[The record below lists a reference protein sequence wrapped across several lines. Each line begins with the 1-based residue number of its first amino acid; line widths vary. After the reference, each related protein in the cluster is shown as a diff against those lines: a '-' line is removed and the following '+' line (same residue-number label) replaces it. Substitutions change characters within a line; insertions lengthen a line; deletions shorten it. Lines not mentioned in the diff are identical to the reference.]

1 MTTES
6 MGAPHATMSHPWG
19 TSPVGAIA
27 HGVVGVQQTAAAW
40 AAFTVKPRLATLRF
54 ANLTLPTIR
63 GSISVAAAPGR
74 LEVGVPCNTQAT
86 LCLDA
91 TAAAVVAPAAAAA
104 TPSHGAPLVL
114 LLDGERVEAVEDGRH
129 LCTAAPVGCAAAP
142 RTLRTVAADAGQE

>member
-6 MGAPHATMSHPWG
+6 LGAPHATMSHPWG

-40 AAFTVKPRLATLRF
+40 ATFTVKPRLATLRF

-63 GSISVAAAPGR
+63 GPISVAAAPGR

-91 TAAAVVAPAAAAA
+91 VAVAAAE
-104 TPSHGAPLVL
+104 TPLSGALLRL
-114 LLDGERVEAVEDGRH
+114 LLDGKRVGAVVDGRH

-142 RTLRTVAADAGQE
+142 RTLRLVAATAAADAGQE

>member
-91 TAAAVVAPAAAAA
+91 TAAAAAAAAA
-104 TPSHGAPLVL
+104 TPSRGAPLVL

-129 LCTAAPVGCAAAP
+129 LCTAAPVGCAAAL
-142 RTLRTVAADAGQE
+142 RTLRTVAADAWQE